1 MYPRS
6 AAGGDASA
14 ASASTSDRRETR
26 VRSSTEPTTRY
37 EDGPLDALAIALFNR
52 KLLAAVENGAPL
64 AAEDKNALPR
74 SGFDRL
80 VALADRIGGSGRS
93 TTRFC

>member
-52 KLLAAVENGAPL
+52 KLLAAVETARDGA
-64 AAEDKNALPR
+64 ARR
-74 SGFDRL
+74 SRRRRKTPCR
-80 VALADRIGGSGRS
+80 ALAS
-93 TTRFC
+93 TGWWR